1 MLSGSQ
7 WLVEPDPSSVVLWLL
22 YASASA
28 EVLSETCS
36 TRLPERSWVPE
47 LEPRS
52 QVEAVLKHMQRH
64 DIGGHLPLPGCAALA
79 VGRAST
85 DNLIGILQAHQPTAA
100 HLCKFVEG
108 GGHSILLGVHWKFAL
123 LVVQAALSLTCAVTG
138 LWPER
143 RGLAP
148 YHAMAINTMQQ
159 KQCMLCLRRAAYSRV
174 WLPGSYCEEGFGRV
188 GSRDGSVSARIA
200 GSCSRMEARVLA
212 WESGSENATCHIVTF
227 FLKDAMCVL
236 ILDVC
241 LPGRELC
248 ERARR

>member
-7 WLVEPDPSSVVLWLL
+7 WLVESDPSSVVLWLL

-47 LEPRS
+47 LEPRR

-64 DIGGHLPLPGCAALA
+64 DIGGALA

-108 GGHSILLGVHWKFAL
+108 GGHSVLLGVHWKFAL
-123 LVVQAALSLTCAVTG
+123 LVVQAALSLTCARPGHG
-138 LWPER
+138 LEGDSPE
-143 RGLAP
+143 
-148 YHAMAINTMQQ
+148 Q
-159 KQCMLCLRRAAYSRV
+159 KQCRLCLRCAAYS
-174 WLPGSYCEEGFGRV
+174 
-188 GSRDGSVSARIA
+188 
-200 GSCSRMEARVLA
+200 
-212 WESGSENATCHIVTF
+212 
-227 FLKDAMCVL
+227 K
-236 ILDVC
+236 VC
-241 LPGRELC
+241 LAGRALHCEDGFRRAAAATQLQVPELRDAAAPGQWRPGFSG
-248 ERARR
+248 